1 VEILSTILLGSASA
15 FWTFLAIAVFGFV
28 FIIASA
34 VFGDIFEHGDIGHD
48 MDGHDGEGHGGPSI
62 LASRVLSGFVTAF
75 GSFGAIG
82 SHLDYGLGL
91 SLVMGFGGGVIFA
104 AVIYFFAW
112 FLYSQQASSVFRTGD
127 LKGRTGQVSVAIP
140 KGGVGQVRCT
150 LGDTAIEKIARSVD
164 GGGIAENTLV
174 KVEDIVGETVLVR
187 RAE

>member
-1 VEILSTILLGSASA
+1 VEVLSTFILEGGST

-28 FIIASA
+28 FLTASA
-34 VFGDIFEHGDIGHD
+34 VFGDIFDHGDIGHD
-48 MDGHDGEGHGGPSI
+48 SDGHGGGPSI
-62 LASRVLSGFVTAF
+62 LSSRVLSVFVTAF

-82 SHLDYGLGL
+82 THLGYGLGL
-91 SLVMGFGGGVIFA
+91 SLVMGFGGGVAFA

-112 FLYSQQASSVFRTGD
+112 FLFSQQATSTIRTGE
-127 LKGRTGQVSVAIP
+127 LKGRTGNVSVAIP

-150 LGDTAIEKIARSVD
+150 VGDTAIEKIARSVD
-164 GGGIAENTLV
+164 GGDIAENTLV